1 MLQFKEIRIVR
12 KCLIISTWTAKVD
25 KKRYADERKYDRYCK
40 SKVLEIIAKPNVEK
54 ENEDVHTLE
63 KEDKNVQIDR
73 GVGENAAMND
83 VEKVSTMLKKLAAIV
98 VEFEKELEE
107 CSQALLVRSFEW
119 KRGGVFHL
127 PPRVAPKGDGGA

>member
-1 MLQFKEIRIVR
+1 MYVFLLFLANLIFYFQISYLDMLQFKEQRIVR
-12 KCLIISTWTAKVD
+12 KYLIISTWTAKVD

-98 VEFEKELEE
+98 VEFEKVMARFPI
-107 CSQALLVRSFEW
+107 SM
-119 KRGGVFHL
+119 
-127 PPRVAPKGDGGA
+127 